1 MCNMSEVLYARFLRL
16 HIYMY
21 TTIRRYTE
29 KMLRVIWYWW
39 AFLRISCAL
48 YSAPSFSLGSWT
60 FGLVGHSWV
69 RIYKTN
75 TGIFLISNQLD
86 YILHVNIYIYIYIAY
101 VIGQTAHSCPNC
113 VLNDKTDYLPIVV
126 QKPKKIVKLLRKC
139 GKWQKSNFIKGDNN
153 VLETFERSL
162 NG

>member
-86 YILHVNIYIYIYIAY
+86 YILHVNIYIYI
-101 VIGQTAHSCPNC
+101 HSICHRSDSALLSELRSQWQNRLSTNRCTETKKNC
-113 VLNDKTDYLPIVV
+113 
-126 QKPKKIVKLLRKC
+126 
-139 GKWQKSNFIKGDNN
+139 
-153 VLETFERSL
+153 
-162 NG
+162 

>member
-1 MCNMSEVLYARFLRL
+1 MVCAIRVKFYTLGSYAYIFICILL
-16 HIYMY
+16 FAA
-21 TTIRRYTE
+21 IRRKCYGSFD
-29 KMLRVIWYWW
+29 IWW
-39 AFLRISCAL
+39 AFLRIYCAL

-86 YILHVNIYIYIYIAY
+86 YILHVNIYIYIIYIAY

-113 VLNDKTDYLPIVV
+113 VLNDKTDYLPTVV
-126 QKPKKIVKLLRKC
+126 QKPQKLV
-139 GKWQKSNFIKGDNN
+139 NYYVN
-153 VLETFERSL
+153 VV
-162 NG
+162 NGRNLIS